1 MRGKPDK
8 TRSASHQAVGTVAGC
23 GASALSGLPITI
35 QSVLFH
41 KLRFQF
47 HRTKTVDFAIDVM
60 VAFNQ
65 ADVFHFGAN
74 FQHRR
79 ATFHLQIFNDG
90 NAVAVSQQIAVSIF
104 NDKLVAFLC
113 RFCVVPF
120 VGTFRA
126 DVHAVIFVGVF
137 GVAFWA
143 VWWWHVDFLKSQQ
156 GKSAKKRQI
165 AEKGR
170 NYTQNPWVCRGYC
183 WF

>member
-8 TRSASHQAVGTVAGC
+8 TRSASHQAVGIVAGC

-104 NDKLVAFLC
+104 NDQLVAFLC

-143 VWWWHVDFLKSQQ
+143 VW
-156 GKSAKKRQI
+156 
-165 AEKGR
+165 
-170 NYTQNPWVCRGYC
+170 
-183 WF
+183 

>member
-8 TRSASHQAVGTVAGC
+8 TRSASHQAVATVAGC

-41 KLRFQF
+41 KLRLQF

-65 ADVFHFGAN
+65 ADVFYFWCQFSASKSYLSLSDLLMMVTLSPSASRLPLA
-74 FQHRR
+74 F
-79 ATFHLQIFNDG
+79 FND
-90 NAVAVSQQIAVSIF
+90 Q
-104 NDKLVAFLC
+104 LVAFLC

-143 VWWWHVDFLKSQQ
+143 VW
-156 GKSAKKRQI
+156 
-165 AEKGR
+165 
-170 NYTQNPWVCRGYC
+170 
-183 WF
+183 